1 MLKGEQM
8 KKLKRIYIWT
18 ILVSSAIIFS
28 LGLKAS
34 EILVIMEQLEIQIRD
49 VSQEIYIHQIK
60 LDVIQQEQENMNN
73 IEYIES
79 VAREKLGM
87 VKKEDIIFKLK

>member
-1 MLKGEQM
+1 M